1 MRTTFRGRARRP
13 LLFAFFTVVFA
24 ASAHAA
30 GVTPSDATP
39 VQREEAQAHFARAH
53 DLYENK
59 KYDEAAAE
67 FAKSYAVVTSP
78 NALLFLARCDRER
91 GKLVTAYVEL
101 GRTAAEAKEHAA
113 EDPRYAKTAQA
124 ASEERE
130 ALAQQLGFVTVTVEG
145 GATDATVLVGG
156 ERFPRGSLGE
166 PLPVTPGNV
175 EVSVESPGR
184 APVRRAIAVAA
195 GEKKAV
201 KVDAGPVDAPHEATP
216 SGAVPLAGP
225 VHPEAPS
232 SSSSP
237 ARGLAYGA
245 AAVGVAGFATFAV
258 AGLLS
263 NGTYSDLQSKCGGTR
278 CPANQGYEDE
288 VSRGSSQQ
296 TIANVG
302 LVVGAVGVVAAA
314 TLFVI
319 SLPSSGSHPTTAFV
333 GPGSVGVK
341 GVF

>member
-1 MRTTFRGRARRP
+1 MRTNFRGRTLRS
-13 LLFAFFTVVFA
+13 LLFASFTALLA

-91 GKLVTAYVEL
+91 GKLVAAYVEF
-101 GRTAAEAKEHAA
+101 GRTGAEAKEHAA

-124 ASEERE
+124 ASDERD
-130 ALAQQLGFVTVTVEG
+130 ALAQQLGFVTITVEG
-145 GATDATVLVGG
+145 GAADAAILVGG

-166 PLPVTPGNV
+166 PLPVMPGNV
-175 EVSVESPGR
+175 DLSVESAGR
-184 APVRRAIAVAA
+184 APVRRSVTVAA
-195 GEKKAV
+195 GERKAV
-201 KVDAGPVDAPHEATP
+201 KLDAGPAEAPREGSPSTPAPLATP
-216 SGAVPLAGP
+216 
-225 VHPEAPS
+225 APAETPA
-232 SSSSP
+232 SSSP

-245 AAVGVAGFATFAV
+245 AAVGVAGFATFAI
-258 AGLLS
+258 AGVMS
-263 NGTYSDLQSKCGGTR
+263 NGTYSDLQSKCGGGR
-278 CPANQGYEDE
+278 CPSNQGYEDE
-288 VSRGSSQQ
+288 VSRGSTQQ

-302 LVVGAVGVVAAA
+302 LVVGAVGVAAA
-314 TLFVI
+314 VTLFVI
-319 SLPSSGSHPTTAFV
+319 SLPSGAHQATAFV
-333 GPGSVGVK
+333 GPGSLGVK

>member
-1 MRTTFRGRARRP
+1 MRTTFRERALRS
-13 LLFAFFTVVFA
+13 LFFASFTVLFA
-24 ASAHAA
+24 ASANAA

-53 DLYENK
+53 DLYESK
-59 KYDEAAAE
+59 KYDDAAAE

-124 ASEERE
+124 ATEERD
-130 ALAQQLGFVTVTVEG
+130 ALGQQLGFVTVTVEG
-145 GATDATVLVGG
+145 GAADATVLVGG

-166 PLPVTPGNV
+166 PVPVMPGNV

-184 APVRRAIAVAA
+184 APVRRSIAVAA
-195 GEKKAV
+195 GDKKAV
-201 KVDAGPVDAPHEATP
+201 TVDAGPAEAPHEAVP
-216 SGAVPLAGP
+216 SGAVPLATP
-225 VHPEAPS
+225 APAESPS

-237 ARGLAYGA
+237 TRGLAYGA

-263 NGTYSDLQSKCGGTR
+263 NGTYSDLQSKCGGAR

-288 VSRGSSQQ
+288 VSRGSTQQ

-302 LVVGAVGVVAAA
+302 LVVGAVGVAAAA

-319 SLPSSGSHPTTAFV
+319 SLPSTSHHTAAFV